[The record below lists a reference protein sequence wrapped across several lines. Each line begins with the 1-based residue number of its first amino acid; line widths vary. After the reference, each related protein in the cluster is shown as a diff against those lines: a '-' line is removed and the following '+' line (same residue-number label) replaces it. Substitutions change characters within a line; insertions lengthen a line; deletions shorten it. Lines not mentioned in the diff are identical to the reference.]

1 MTPFKLAILISGNGS
16 NLQAIIDKFKDDN
29 FIEIS
34 CVISNKKNAFGLKRA
49 TNANIDNYVI
59 DHTAYQARQDFEAKI
74 IDILESYQP
83 DLVVLAGFMRILSE
97 FFVNKYLGKL
107 INIHPSLLPK
117 YKGLDTHKKV
127 LDNNEKY
134 HGVTVHFVDNT
145 LDGGPICAQSKMLV
159 ETEDIGSL
167 EESIHKLEYDI
178 YPRVIY
184 DIAHGK
190 VSLNNGKVIRTEK
203 I

>member
-1 MTPFKLAILISGNGS
+1 MSCFKLAILISGNGS
-16 NLQAIIDKFKDDN
+16 NLQAIIDKFRDDN

-49 TNANIDNYVI
+49 SNANIDNYFI
-59 DHTAYQARQDFEAKI
+59 DHTAYQSRQDFETKMI
-74 IDILESYQP
+74 NILESYQP

-97 FFVNKYLGKL
+97 VFVNKYLGKL

-117 YKGLDTHKKV
+117 YKGLETHQKV

-145 LDGGPICAQSKMLV
+145 LDGGPICAQSKFLV
-159 ETEDIGSL
+159 ETQDIEKL
-167 EESIHKLEYDI
+167 EESIHRLEYEI

-184 DIAHGK
+184 EIAHGTL
-190 VSLNNGKVIRTEK
+190 SLNKGKVIKT
-203 I
+203 

>member
-49 TNANIDNYVI
+49 SNANIDNYFI
-59 DHTAYQARQDFEAKI
+59 DHTSYQSRQDFESKI
-74 IDILESYQP
+74 INILESYQP

-97 FFVNKYLGKL
+97 VFVNKYLGKL

-159 ETEDIGSL
+159 ETEDIESL